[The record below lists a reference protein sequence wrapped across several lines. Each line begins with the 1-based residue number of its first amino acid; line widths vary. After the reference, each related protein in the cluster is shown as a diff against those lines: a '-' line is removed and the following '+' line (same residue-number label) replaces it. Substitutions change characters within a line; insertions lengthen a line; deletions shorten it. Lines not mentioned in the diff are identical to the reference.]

1 MLNNGSKFFI
11 GLTALTAVS
20 FGVYMLLIH
29 PSALGATALFGL
41 VAATAFLATMVV
53 FTRDGDIELG
63 DSSATT
69 EQPTASMWPLIG
81 AAGAA
86 LLLVGTITTPI
97 VTLFGIIFLLA
108 TFVEW
113 AVQ

>member
-11 GLTALTAVS
+11 GLTALTTVS

-53 FTRDGDIELG
+53 FTRDGDTEL
-63 DSSATT
+63 SA
-69 EQPTASMWPLIG
+69 EVGEVEDRDQQYG
-81 AAGAA
+81 AAQGGVARGGLFRD
-86 LLLVGTITTPI
+86 LLHSSPRCARRGR
-97 VTLFGIIFLLA
+97 
-108 TFVEW
+108 
-113 AVQ
+113 